1 MTLRPLQEAVYR
13 PSQPLLGNL
22 QLSVTAEVG
31 DGVLLPEE
39 VVSWSG
45 WSGVG
50 GRGLPP
56 QAS

>member
-39 VVSWSG
+39 AVG
-45 WSGVG
+45 WSDGRMVG
-50 GRGLPP
+50 WLGG
-56 QAS
+56 